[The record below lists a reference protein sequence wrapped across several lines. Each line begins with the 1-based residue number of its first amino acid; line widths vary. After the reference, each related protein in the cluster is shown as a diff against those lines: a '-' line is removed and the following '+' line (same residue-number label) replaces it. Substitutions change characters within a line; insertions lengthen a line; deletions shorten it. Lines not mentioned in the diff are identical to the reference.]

1 MMPAWVNRIKQWY
14 AVASRRQKVQAGLL
28 ALSLIACLALA
39 LNEGPAPQNTVGEF
53 SSLYFVGVVIKLGVV
68 LLMIVGFGALVM
80 RWARNPHRFGRGG
93 QMKVAESIR
102 LSPKQALHLVQ
113 VGNQYFLVGATDQN
127 IGLISEVNLPT
138 PAEEEQSIPIG
149 QDFSHLLQG
158 FLQVKANGKG

>member
-1 MMPAWVNRIKQWY
+1 MMPAWVNRIQQWY
-14 AVASRRQKVQAGLL
+14 AAASRRQKVQAGLL

-39 LNEGPAPQNTVGEF
+39 FSGGAAPQTTAGEF
-53 SSLYFVGVVIKLGVV
+53 SSLYFVGVAVKLGGV
-68 LLMIVGFGALVM
+68 LLMIVGFGVLAM
-80 RWARNPHRFGRGG
+80 RWARNPRRLGRGG

-138 PAEEEQSIPIG
+138 PAEEEQPIPIG